1 MRKLPLLLALLL
13 LSLLG
18 TAVAAQAALL
28 PQPGQLTAPFA
39 AEDEGEDEAEAEA
52 SDADEEEL
60 DAEEACD
67 PEEEICEEEEQP
79 KGRSKDDACLLKD
92 ATVAVSVN
100 PGKRRLRLVV
110 RYRTWKPAGVSV
122 EAVLRGVKGAVYLG
136 TSHVHFR
143 RSGVYRDTYELAER
157 ETRKALAARE
167 VSVDLRAI
175 NTPPSCRLHLTE
187 SLRRAKH

>member
-39 AEDEGEDEAEAEA
+39 AEDEEEAEAEA

-60 DAEEACD
+60 DSEEACD
-67 PEEEICEEEEQP
+67 PEEEICEEEEQAKD
-79 KGRSKDDACLLKD
+79 KGKDDACLLKD
-92 ATVAVSVN
+92 ATAAVTVN

-143 RSGVYRDTYELAER
+143 RSGVYRDTYELAEK
-157 ETRKALAARE
+157 ETKRALAARE
-167 VSVDLRAI
+167 VSVDLQAI

-187 SLRRAKH
+187 SLRRARH